1 MQGWDGERGD
11 GERGGGGEGS
21 SGLLVIL
28 HIRFG
33 PKFKDRFTQLLTP
46 HANCNVQRNVAGKTE
61 QLLVLV
67 N

>member
-11 GERGGGGEGS
+11 GERDGMGSS
-21 SGLLVIL
+21 SGLFVIL

-46 HANCNVQRNVAGKTE
+46 HTNCNAQRNVAGETE
-61 QLLVLV
+61 RLLVRL